1 MLHVSPTSAAIKKAT
16 LLLLI
21 SSIDLVGY
29 FDFSFRP
36 GGVREG
42 APILRFC
49 VVLIVRV
56 SVSSRDEHRT
66 TLVITFDL
74 VSNVVDSAFLRRDPR
89 FIEPIGSSA

>member
-1 MLHVSPTSAAIKKAT
+1 MFVPFD
-16 LLLLI
+16 I
-21 SSIDLVGY
+21 SCRS
-29 FDFSFRP
+29 

-49 VVLIVRV
+49 VVVIVQV
-56 SVSSRDEHRT
+56 SVSSGDQHMIS
-66 TLVITFDL
+66 LVITFDL